1 MLWEQSLKGLP
12 LGREDLDVRIQMKLI
27 LHRGE
32 ESKSLKFSSQ
42 ELAVD
47 AAIFVVLHHCDV

>member
-1 MLWEQSLKGLP
+1 LKGLS
-12 LGREDLDVRIQMKLI
+12 LGREDLDVGIQMKLI

>member
-1 MLWEQSLKGLP
+1 LKGLP

-27 LHRGE
+27 LHRVE
-32 ESKSLKFSSQ
+32 ESKSLKCSSQ